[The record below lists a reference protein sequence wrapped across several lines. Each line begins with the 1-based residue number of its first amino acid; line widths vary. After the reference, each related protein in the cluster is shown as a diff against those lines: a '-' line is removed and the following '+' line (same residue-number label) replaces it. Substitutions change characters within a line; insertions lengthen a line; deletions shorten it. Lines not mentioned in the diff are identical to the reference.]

1 MTLFLGELPL
11 ETEYTVWDLFM
22 VEGSKALFWVCLT
35 VLKLMEKKL
44 KIEEEK
50 NGECSIEETMM
61 ILMSFSK

>member
-50 NGECSIEETMM
+50 NG
-61 ILMSFSK
+61 